1 MTDVQIDASAAETA
15 DRTAGKIAEGIADAG
30 VAADSWRS
38 GLSAEYRDHPVLERF
53 EDLDAL
59 AREHVHLQKLIG
71 RKGIVPPGADADE
84 GERARFYDALGRPES
99 PDGYDLEG
107 LVRPDGMP
115 WDEDLQAKM
124 LERMHASGLT
134 DGQARALLE
143 GYAELQGAAW
153 QDTSAEQVR
162 ALEAAETGLRREWG
176 ENFDARVDMANRA
189 FAAAFGERVDDVRQL
204 QLTNGQF
211 LGDHPDMVR
220 AFAKLGG
227 LMGEAEF
234 VGGKD
239 ARIGRSSSEARAQ
252 LSTLEADPAFRTAL
266 LDRAHPEHR
275 QAVARRSDLARAA
288 YGDDP
293 ADLDA

>member
-1 MTDVQIDASAAETA
+1 MTMTDAQIDVSEVVAPETDGA
-15 DRTAGKIAEGIADAG
+15 TE
-30 VAADSWRS
+30 SWRS
-38 GLSAEYRDHPVLERF
+38 GISEDYRTHPVLERF

-71 RKGIVPPGADADE
+71 RKGIVPPAADADDA
-84 GERARFYDALGRPES
+84 ERARFYDALGRPES
-99 PDGYDLEG
+99 PDGYNLDGLE
-107 LVRPDGMP
+107 RPDGMP
-115 WDEDLQAKM
+115 WDEDFQAQM

-134 DGQARALLE
+134 DGQARALVE

-153 QDTSAEQVR
+153 QDANAAQDR
-162 ALEAAETGLRREWG
+162 ALDAAETGLRREWG
-176 ENFDARVDMANRA
+176 ESFDAQVDMANRA

-204 QLTNGQF
+204 RLTDGQY

-234 VGGKD
+234 IGGKE

-252 LSTLEADPAFRTAL
+252 LSALEADPEFRDAL

-288 YGDDP
+288 SGDETARFDE
-293 ADLDA
+293 

>member
-1 MTDVQIDASAAETA
+1 MTDAQIDVSEPQISDESVAAE
-15 DRTAGKIAEGIADAG
+15 
-30 VAADSWRS
+30 SWRS
-38 GLSAEYRDHPVLERF
+38 GLSEDYRTHPVLERF
-53 EDLDAL
+53 DDLDAL

-71 RKGIVPPGADADE
+71 RKGIVPPAADADAA
-84 GERARFYDALGRPES
+84 ERARFYDALGRPAS
-99 PDGYDLEG
+99 PDGYNLDGLE
-107 LVRPDGMP
+107 RPDGMP
-115 WDEDLQAKM
+115 WDEDFQAQM
-124 LERMHASGLT
+124 LARMHASGLT

-153 QDTSAEQVR
+153 QDANAARDR

-176 ENFDARVDMANRA
+176 ERFDARVDLANRA

-204 QLTNGQF
+204 RLSDGQY

-252 LSTLEADPAFRTAL
+252 LSTLEADPEFRTAL

-288 YGDDP
+288 YGDET
-293 ADLDA
+293 AGLDE